1 MVERHVSIMAD
12 SLVEH
17 TDVLR
22 ISTRAYKGRR
32 KKRSGTLAQTVME
45 LVGTPHDSSLE

>member
-32 KKRSGTLAQTVME
+32 KMRSGTLAYTLWLQMGHRTIAR
-45 LVGTPHDSSLE
+45 

>member
-1 MVERHVSIMAD
+1 MVKRHVSITAD
-12 SLVEH
+12 SLIEH

-32 KKRSGTLAQTVME
+32 KKRSGTLAYTLWIQMGHRTIAR
-45 LVGTPHDSSLE
+45 

>member
-32 KKRSGTLAQTVME
+32 KKRSGTLCVYSMVT
-45 LVGTPHDSSLE
+45 VGTPHDNS